1 MESVLMR
8 GNYVQH
14 LRIMGFE
21 FEVREPGL
29 IL

>member
-1 MESVLMR
+1 MEFVLMR

-14 LRIMGFE
+14 LRTMGFE